1 LTGHLTTALAFGR
14 SPSAAWA
21 HASASCSAEP
31 SGHSPHCA
39 SSASR
44 LTRAKRELIA
54 SSTVPSPAT
63 RARPEFVRL
72 STASVTEAN
81 SAPLSASSWRVMNR
95 PRIEWSGVI
104 PPHTH
109 MHSRSLR
116 VSRSS
121 PRSELIPLIRPNSTT
136 PAISHGAYPRR
147 PTGLYCPSNAL
158 QSCSLRIS
166 RSTRASRSPI
176 SRRCASRRCIPM
188 RISRGSGSSKR
199 IPPRG
204 ASTCTN
210 PHPGSLSNSSK
221 PSCVPVLIRVTR
233 RLIFFC
239 SMAPPISSTPA
250 RILAQRR
257 GEGFATPSSV
267 AHRASI
273 TGRPLI

>member
-1 LTGHLTTALAFGR
+1 LTGHLTHL
-14 SPSAAWA
+14 
-21 HASASCSAEP
+21 
-31 SGHSPHCA
+31 
-39 SSASR
+39 
-44 LTRAKRELIA
+44 
-54 SSTVPSPAT
+54 PSPAT

-176 SRRCASRRCIPM
+176 SRRCTSRRCIPM

-204 ASTCTN
+204 ASTCTG

-221 PSCVPVLIRVTR
+221 PSCVPCLDPGHPTLDLLLLHGPTDFID
-233 RLIFFC
+233 
-239 SMAPPISSTPA
+239 SGQNPSSTA
-250 RILAQRR
+250 GR
-257 GEGFATPSSV
+257 GFRDT
-267 AHRASI
+267 
-273 TGRPLI
+273 L